1 MIPTPKRNLPAISVR
16 INGGALQQMGET
28 IRLIGRGIVE
38 GSTYLPIRNLAAA
51 WASTAPPKDYLGQAR
66 AVFRGFLNRWRYVR
80 DPATR
85 EMVTYSPEAV
95 YRLMLAGDGIGVG
108 LGKGAGDCDCAT
120 VALGA
125 LYSAI
130 GFPVRIA
137 TIAKPGS
144 PPSQLMDHVFPEI
157 EIPKYGWVTTDPV
170 LWPRAGFGAHPPASR
185 KKIYDLSG
193 NVVGSSGNLGGE
205 DMRHPY
211 NWQSYGQAYDRQIG
225 LPPIQTIPDYSGVL
239 GTVVDYYPGSE
250 PEDWSTVGLAGWG
263 YLSPSMG
270 VISGEMLGG
279 LGVEVEDDQLE
290 PGGYVRTPMMELS
303 GADYTYVTQNG
314 APYNGMLGLGE
325 DGEVYYYDGLSGWFK
340 RLRRRIR
347 RGFKRIGRGIRKVAR
362 GIRKIRKRI
371 QKGIRR
377 VIKKLPGG
385 KFLVKIAG
393 KIRKIAGKIIK
404 PIAKI
409 GKKLAPI
416 AALIPGYGPAIAAG
430 LRIGGKIAQH
440 MGAAPGGAIQ
450 IRRAF
455 GPPQMTDEALAARE
469 DYERLLNSRFLH

>member
-1 MIPTPKRNLPAISVR
+1 MIPTPKRNLPAISIR
-16 INGGALQQMGET
+16 INGGPLQQMGET

-66 AVFRGFLNRWRYVR
+66 QVFRGFLDRWRYVR

-85 EMVTYSPEAV
+85 EMVTYSPDAV
-95 YRLMLAGDGIGVG
+95 YRLMLAGDGVGVG

-125 LYSAI
+125 LYSSI

-157 EIPKYGWVTTDPV
+157 EIPGYGWVTTDPV
-170 LWPRAGFGAHPPASR
+170 LWPRAGFGAHPPMSR

-193 NVVGSSGNLGGE
+193 NVVGSSGNLGGD
-205 DMRHPY
+205 DMQQPY
-211 NWQSYGQAYDRQIG
+211 NWNYGASSVGI
-225 LPPIQTIPDYSGVL
+225 PPIQVFPDYTSAL
-239 GTVVDYYPGSE
+239 GAIVDYWPGSE

-303 GADYTYVTQNG
+303 GSDYSYVQRTG
-314 APYNGMLGLGE
+314 APYHGMLGLGE

-340 RLRRRIR
+340 RLRKRIR
-347 RGFKRIGRGIRKVAR
+347 RGFKKIGRGIRKVAK

-371 QKGIRR
+371 QKGIRK

-393 KIRKIAGKIIK
+393 KIRKVAGKIIK
-404 PIAKI
+404 PLAKF

-440 MGAAPGGAIQ
+440 MGQAPGGSIQ
-450 IRRAF
+450 IRRAY
-455 GPPQMTDEALAARE
+455 GPPRMTDEALAARD
-469 DYERLLNSRFLH
+469 DYARLLNSRFLH

>member
-1 MIPTPKRNLPAISVR
+1 
-16 INGGALQQMGET
+16 
-28 IRLIGRGIVE
+28 
-38 GSTYLPIRNLAAA
+38 
-51 WASTAPPKDYLGQAR
+51 
-66 AVFRGFLNRWRYVR
+66 
-80 DPATR
+80 
-85 EMVTYSPEAV
+85 
-95 YRLMLAGDGIGVG
+95 
-108 LGKGAGDCDCAT
+108 
-120 VALGA
+120 
-125 LYSAI
+125 
-130 GFPVRIA
+130 
-137 TIAKPGS
+137 
-144 PPSQLMDHVFPEI
+144 
-157 EIPKYGWVTTDPV
+157 
-170 LWPRAGFGAHPPASR
+170 
-185 KKIYDLSG
+185 
-193 NVVGSSGNLGGE
+193 
-205 DMRHPY
+205 MRHPY